1 MLARNVRAAPLRL
14 HLRHDLELVVAGAG
28 GDDDAIRPSCG
39 TGHSWHACIT
49 EASAREGKCEEF
61 MQYHAPGTYWPLAN
75 TGWPPCRVKGQYEQ
89 SDIHT

>member
-1 MLARNVRAAPLRL
+1 
-14 HLRHDLELVVAGAG
+14 
-28 GDDDAIRPSCG
+28 
-39 TGHSWHACIT
+39 
-49 EASAREGKCEEF
+49 